1 MKIERRKK
9 VMIKENWSWE
19 CRGYVIKVGEEKI
32 EERNEIIEDEFDI
45 IEGKRINDGYKGKN
59 IM

>member
-9 VMIKENWSWE
+9 VMVEENWNWE